1 MSDLAA
7 TNCGCGDEDADVI
20 TTVAVAMETVFL
32 EITPVIVFS
41 GSSV

>member
-1 MSDLAA
+1 MK
-7 TNCGCGDEDADVI
+7 DADVI

>member
-1 MSDLAA
+1 MIYLLQIVDAVMK
-7 TNCGCGDEDADVI
+7 DADVI